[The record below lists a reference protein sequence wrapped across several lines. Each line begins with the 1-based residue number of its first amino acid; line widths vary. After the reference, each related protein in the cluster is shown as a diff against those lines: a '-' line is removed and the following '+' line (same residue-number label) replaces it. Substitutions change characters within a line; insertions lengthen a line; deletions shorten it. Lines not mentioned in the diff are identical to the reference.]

1 MAMGA
6 ADQPF
11 KLTEE
16 ETYYQTMSDQMAKT
30 LADESM
36 AIEAERLQLRQTYLE
51 RFRKVLPEK
60 QAARYSQL
68 KNKVHA
74 AVSYEF
80 AADIPLVK

>member
-16 ETYYQTMSDQMAKT
+16 EAYYQTMSDQMAKT

-36 AIEAERLQLRQTYLE
+36 AIEAERLQLRQTYLP
-51 RFRKVLPEK
+51 RFR
-60 QAARYSQL
+60 
-68 KNKVHA
+68 A
-74 AVSYEF
+74 AVSYEL
-80 AADIPLVK
+80 AAEIPLVK